1 MFEGGLS
8 CTHSEYSLIKLV
20 GLKSALSF
28 SARYDLRKLSTSH
41 KSDHIDFRLGHS
53 CITSTQSSYYDKIR
67 ILSYEIK
74 SQELFFEIM
83 FNFHCLLRDL
93 FGKSCGKVSK
103 TYSNSLGLVN
113 RRQ

>member
-28 SARYDLRKLSTSH
+28 SAKSDLPKRDTSH

-53 CITSTQSSYYDKIR
+53 
-67 ILSYEIK
+67 
-74 SQELFFEIM
+74 
-83 FNFHCLLRDL
+83 
-93 FGKSCGKVSK
+93 
-103 TYSNSLGLVN
+103 
-113 RRQ
+113 